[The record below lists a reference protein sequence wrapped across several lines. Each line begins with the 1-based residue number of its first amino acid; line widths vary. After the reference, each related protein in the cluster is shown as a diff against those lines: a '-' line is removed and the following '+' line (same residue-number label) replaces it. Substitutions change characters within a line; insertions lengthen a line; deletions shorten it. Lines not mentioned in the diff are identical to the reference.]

1 MVFGF
6 RRKETPKQLPP
17 PLETSVKL
25 ISGSEQQQLPSTQLS
40 PKVSHVYEE
49 EQNSQTQ
56 KGRSLFNVLTSPS
69 AKEFT
74 LDGCIFHLENISLT
88 GEPTQNFV
96 IGHPLKPLTDLFG
109 HAIMPVGV
117 LYFLKSFSVTDVLS
131 YRVQCAMHKILS
143 EPAQKGYFYCERYS
157 RDIGIES
164 FLSSL
169 ESSLRDVSSAI
180 SGSELRIYERREE

>member
-25 ISGSEQQQLPSTQLS
+25 ISGSEQQQLPSTQS
-40 PKVSHVYEE
+40 STFAHTYAE